1 MLFLFLGML
10 LFFDRGL
17 LAIGNVSIQLL
28 YFSTSVDLES
38 ENVYCLCVRK
48 LCGSLQISK
57 NGRIWLKF
65 CTLVSWPNTW
75 GVFFFNFTIGPS
87 NSQCSLSTLIVMLA
101 FKPLYFYIKRNTN
114 YRFAVMNP
122 AVKYQSL
129 IY

>member
-1 MLFLFLGML
+1 MLVDSTTSCNKFFENTDFTSQNVILMLFLFYFFEEIGIGVTGFGMLFLFLGML

-57 NGRIWLKF
+57 NGQIWLKF

-75 GVFFFNFTIGPS
+75 GVFFF
-87 NSQCSLSTLIVMLA
+87 
-101 FKPLYFYIKRNTN
+101 
-114 YRFAVMNP
+114 
-122 AVKYQSL
+122 
-129 IY
+129 